1 MTKPD
6 CLFCELLREVSP
18 RIVDSDELSYVI
30 EEGLSVTQILL
41 YQPMHFKSELQKVC
55 YNFSN

>member
-55 YNFSN
+55 